1 MIENT
6 ANIPPEFLEPYKP
19 STYEPEI
26 RSRWIDSDYA
36 NPDTCEKAGV
46 VDSSLPAFSMVLPP
60 PNVTGSLHTGHALTC
75 TIEDVMTR
83 HVRMQGRRTLWLPG
97 TDHAAIATQS
107 KVEKIIEK
115 EGLKK
120 SEMGREAFLARV
132 HEFATNSHDT
142 IVSQVRAMGASVDWS
157 REAYTLDDAR
167 SLAVRTA
174 FKTMYDDGLI
184 IRGYRVIN
192 WDAKGQT
199 TISDDE
205 LVYEDRKGMLYT
217 FRYSHEFPIPI
228 STTRPETKI
237 GDCAVA
243 VHPSDERY
251 KQYIGQTFKARF
263 CDTDLEIRVIADIAV
278 DPEFG
283 TGALGVTPAHS
294 IIDWQMSQTHNLP
307 IIPVINEYAKIC
319 DDERYPEY
327 LRGKKVLDAREM
339 VVEWIREQG
348 LMIEEKEV
356 DQSVATA
363 ERTGAIIEPL
373 PKLQWFIDVNKPFSM
388 RHSNITGISTGDTV
402 TLKDLMLA
410 VVTTNQINFLPERFA
425 ESYTKWIENLRPWCI
440 SRQIWFGHR
449 IPVWTRDG
457 EEFCGVDAPTGDG
470 WEQDPD
476 SLDTWFSSGLW
487 TFSTLGWPNTDAID
501 FKTFHPTSIIETG
514 YDILPFW
521 VARMILMSTYLLG
534 EIPFKTVYLHGMVL
548 TADGKKMSKSLG
560 NAAKD
565 PVELIE
571 TYGADA
577 LRMALIVANG
587 PGQSIKL
594 GEEKIKAYSKFS
606 NKLWNITRFVLE
618 QTSGEPLYSVDQ
630 ISGSDIAT
638 WSEFKEIQNQIN
650 TEMNKY
656 QYHLASEK
664 LYHYIWHTYAD
675 TVIEDVKK
683 RIQSNDTTAGSGKAL
698 LQNILITNIKLLHPF
713 MPHITEYT
721 WGLLPAEWKIDE
733 NKLLMVC
740 KWPT

>member
-6 ANIPPEFLEPYKP
+6 ANIPPELLEPYKP
-19 STYEPEI
+19 TAFEPEM
-26 RSRWIDSDYA
+26 RALWDTGDYA
-36 NPDTCEKAGV
+36 NPDTCAAIGA
-46 VDSSLPAFSMVLPP
+46 VDESLPPFSMMLPP

-75 TIEDVMTR
+75 TIEDIMTR
-83 HVRMQGRRTLWLPG
+83 HARMQGRRTLWLPG

-115 EGLKK
+115 EGLRRAD
-120 SEMGREAFLARV
+120 MGRTAFLERV
-132 HEFATNSHDT
+132 HEFARNSHDT

-174 FKTMYDDGLI
+174 FKTMYDDGII
-184 IRGYRVIN
+184 IRRDRVVN
-192 WDAKGQT
+192 WDPKGQT

-205 LVYEDRKGMLYT
+205 LVYEDRKSVLYT
-217 FRYSHEFPIPI
+217 FKYSADFPIAI

-251 KQYIGQTFKARF
+251 KQYIGQTFLVRF
-263 CDTDLEIRVIADIAV
+263 CDTDLEIKIIADIAV

-294 IIDWQMSQTHNLP
+294 SIDWNMAQTHDLP
-307 IIPVINEYAKIC
+307 VIPVINEYAKIRN
-319 DDERYPEY
+319 DARIPEY
-327 LRGKKVLDAREM
+327 LHGKKVTDARETI
-339 VVEWIREQG
+339 VQWIRDNN
-348 LMIEEKEV
+348 LMISEAEV

-363 ERTGAIIEPL
+363 ERSGAVIEPL
-373 PKLQWFIDVNKPFSM
+373 PKLQWFIDVNKSFTM
-388 RHSNITGISTGDTV
+388 KHSNITGISAGDSV
-402 TLKDLMLA
+402 TLKDLMMA
-410 VVTTNQINFLPERFA
+410 VVRTNQIEFLPTRFA

-449 IPVWTRDG
+449 IPVWTRG
-457 EEFCGVDAPTGDG
+457 EEEYCGVDAPAGDG

-487 TFSTLGWPNTDAID
+487 TFSTLGWPDANAVD
-501 FKTFHPTSIIETG
+501 FKTFHPTSVIETG

-565 PVELIE
+565 PLELIE

-577 LRMALIVANG
+577 LRMGIIVANG
-587 PGQSIKL
+587 PGQNIKL
-594 GEEKIKAYSKFS
+594 LEDKIKTYSKFS

-618 QTSGEPLYSVDQ
+618 QTNSDPLYSISDLSESDQ
-630 ISGSDIAT
+630 EIWA
-638 WSEFKEIQNQIN
+638 EFESAKTQITN
-650 TEMNKY
+650 EMNSY

-664 LYHYIWHTYAD
+664 LYHYVWHTYAD
-675 TVIEDVKK
+675 TIIEDVKK
-683 RIQSNDTTAGSGKAL
+683 RIQTGATDAVSGKIL
-698 LQNILITNIKLLHPF
+698 LQHILIQNLKMLHPF
-713 MPHITEYT
+713 MPHITEKI
-721 WGLLPAEWKIDE
+721 WQLLPTEWKA
-733 NKLLMVC
+733 NSATSLMIC
-740 KWPT
+740 SWPR